1 MRMGGRLSAAI
12 EVLDE
17 IAERH
22 RPASQALADW
32 GRAHRFA
39 GGGDR
44 AAIGNLV
51 FDALRRHNSL
61 AHRMKSDTSRALVLG
76 VARWV
81 WDLSIDQISTA
92 CGEEH
97 GPADLSDDERSHLAC
112 AADEA
117 APDWVKGDYP
127 EWLAPSFTRAF
138 GARAAEE
145 GAALAVRAPVDLRIN
160 TLKGTRGKVL
170 ASLKKFGVE
179 AGPLSPLAVRIPAPA
194 GDGRTP
200 NVEAEPAH
208 ARGWFEVQDAAS
220 QVAARMTA
228 VKPGM
233 QVADICAGAGGKT
246 LAMAAMME
254 GKGQIHA
261 HDADRHRLKP
271 IIDRIRRAGA
281 HNVQVIPADEPE
293 RLETLLGRMDVVLVD
308 APCSGSGSWRRK
320 PDAKWRLT
328 PKTLEARIA
337 DQAAVLNSAVPLVKP
352 GGRIVY
358 VTCSVLPEENGDQ
371 IAAFLAAHGDFR
383 LLPYGDVWRKAL
395 DTEPPASADGNV
407 QTLLLTPLSHGGD
420 GFFIAVMERTVT

>member
-1 MRMGGRLSAAI
+1 MRMGGRLAAAI

-17 IAERH
+17 IAQRH
-22 RPASQALADW
+22 RPASQSLADW

-51 FDALRRHNSL
+51 YDALRRRNSL
-61 AHRMKSDTSRALVLG
+61 GHRMASDSSRALVLA
-76 VARWV
+76 VVRCV
-81 WDLSIDQISTA
+81 WEMPVDQIAAA
-92 CGEEH
+92 CTEDH
-97 GPADLSDDERSHLAC
+97 GPGALSEEERSRLA
-112 AADEA
+112 AADDDA
-117 APDWVKGDYP
+117 APDWMRGDYP
-127 EWLAPSFTRAF
+127 EWLAPSLTRAF
-138 GARAAEE
+138 GARAVDE
-145 GAALAVRAPVDLRIN
+145 GAGLAVRAPVDLRAN
-160 TLKGTRGKVL
+160 TLKSSRDKVL
-170 ASLKKFGVE
+170 AALQKFGAE
-179 AGPLSPLAVRIPAPA
+179 AGPLSPDAVRIPAPA
-194 GDGRTP
+194 AGGRTP

-220 QVAARMTA
+220 QAAAAMTA

-246 LAMAAMME
+246 LAMAAMMA

-271 IIDRIRRAGA
+271 IIERIRRAGA

-320 PDAKWRLT
+320 PDAKWRLS
-328 PKTLEARIA
+328 PKALETRIA
-337 DQAAVLNSAVPLVKP
+337 EQVTVLARALPLVRP

-371 IAAFLAAHGDFR
+371 IEAFLAAHGEFR
-383 LLPYGDVWRKAL
+383 LKPYGDVWREAMSG
-395 DTEPPASADGNV
+395 EPPASADGSTA
-407 QTLLLTPLSHGGD
+407 TLLLTPASHGTD
-420 GFFIAVMERTVT
+420 GFFIAVMERTAT